1 MCSWVVRCGIRQ
13 EWLVDAKQEKAMGEE
28 WMMGRWEDG
37 ESCGK
42 DGGVLWSRREGT
54 LVEWLK
60 DSAGFGIGR
69 KCLYE

>member
-1 MCSWVVRCGIRQ
+1 M
-13 EWLVDAKQEKAMGEE
+13 DAKTGKGNGE
-28 WMMGRWEDG
+28 GVEDG

-42 DGGVLWSRREGT
+42 DTRVLRSRREGT
-54 LVEWLK
+54 LVEWLE